1 VSTPQQY
8 DDAARAK
15 ARELAEK
22 LRSEPGFRKQVESD
36 PAGALTGA
44 GLPEYAVTDFLND
57 TGIQADVSG
66 YARCTE
72 SCLITCLV
80 THAG

>member
-1 VSTPQQY
+1 MSTPQQY
-8 DDAARAK
+8 DDTARTK
-15 ARELAEK
+15 ARELADRLK
-22 LRSEPGFRKQVESD
+22 SDPNFRTQVESD

-44 GLPEYAVTDFLND
+44 GLPAHAVTDFLND

-66 YARCTE
+66 YARCTD

>member
-1 VSTPQQY
+1 MSTPQHY
-8 DDAARAK
+8 DEAARAK
-15 ARELAEK
+15 ARELAGRLK
-22 LRSEPGFRKQVESD
+22 SDPGFRKQVESD
-36 PAGALTGA
+36 PAGTLTGA
-44 GLPEYAVTDFLND
+44 GLPDQAVTDFLND

-66 YARCTE
+66 YARCTD